1 MSLSYKRFMNP
12 HDRKIASH
20 MALSVYISDEMLLN
34 EWKKPQHI
42 SLIAMFGRHIIL
54 LVSIN
59 AMKLGR
65 LIRATFNLMDTY

>member
-1 MSLSYKRFMNP
+1 
-12 HDRKIASH
+12 